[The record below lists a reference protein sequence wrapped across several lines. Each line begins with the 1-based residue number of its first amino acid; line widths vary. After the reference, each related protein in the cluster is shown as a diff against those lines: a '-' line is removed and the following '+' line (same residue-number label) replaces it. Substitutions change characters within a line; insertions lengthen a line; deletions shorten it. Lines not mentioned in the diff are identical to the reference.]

1 MEYRAPLRDMQFL
14 IREVFDFETHYGGLE
29 DSTPTDLDLVEAII
43 AETARFAEVEL
54 APLYQ
59 SGDAEGC
66 RFVDGQVIAP
76 TGFKEAFQQYVEGGW
91 GATTGDPD
99 YGGQGL
105 PHSVGLFIEEIL
117 TSGNLSWTMY
127 ASLSRAAVNTLQ
139 AHGDAELKS
148 RFLPKLLT
156 GEWTGTMCLTEPH
169 CGSDVGLLTTKAEPT
184 AGGDYSILGTKIF
197 ISSGQ
202 HDLSDNIIHLVLAR
216 LPDAPSGTKGISLFI
231 VPREIDGE
239 RNGVVCG
246 AIESKMGLHGNAT
259 CMLHF
264 ENAKGFLLGPENQGM
279 RCMFTMMNT
288 ARIMVGVQA
297 VGLMELGFQSSLGYA
312 EERRQMR
319 AMNPREPGRAADPI
333 IEHADVRRMLLTQ
346 KAFLEGGRALSYYV
360 VQLADNVAFG
370 SSDGQEAA
378 NRLLDFLTPIVK
390 GFVTEVG
397 YEAVNEAV
405 QVYGGHGYVSDNGV
419 EQLVRDARIAR
430 IYEGTTQIQALDLL
444 GRKTLGDGGR
454 ALADFMAVL
463 LEEAAVST
471 HGDTLRHLAQEW
483 EDLTRILG
491 ADAMRDQAIVGS
503 AAFDYLMYSGYVVM
517 AVVWSR
523 MARFAGNDDFGVGK
537 RQTCQFF
544 YDRLLP
550 RAEGHRRAIENR
562 GDSID
567 SFELA
572 GFSHH

>member
-1 MEYRAPLRDMQFL
+1 MEYRAPLKDMQFL
-14 IREVFDFETHYGGLE
+14 IREVFDFERHFAGLTE
-29 DSTPTDLDLVEAII
+29 CTPTDLDLVEAII
-43 AETARFAEVEL
+43 AETARFAEAEL

-59 SGDAEGC
+59 SGDDEGC
-66 RFVDGQVIAP
+66 RFEDGEVFAP
-76 TGFKEAFQQYVEGGW
+76 AGFKEAFRQYVDGGW
-91 GATTGDPD
+91 GATTGDPA

-117 TSGNLSWTMY
+117 TTGNVAWTMY

-139 AHGDAELKS
+139 AHGSDDLKS

-184 AGGDYSILGTKIF
+184 ADGDYIIEGTKIF

-202 HDLSDNIIHLVLAR
+202 HDLSDNIVHLVLAR
-216 LPDAPSGTKGISLFI
+216 LPDAPGGTKGISLFI

-239 RNGVVCG
+239 ANGVVCG
-246 AIESKMGLHGNAT
+246 AIEKKMGLHGNAT

-264 ENAKGFLLGPENQGM
+264 EKARGYLLGPENGGM

-297 VGLMELGFQSSLGYA
+297 VGLMELGFQASLAHA

-360 VQLADNVAFG
+360 VQLADNASVGA
-370 SSDGQEAA
+370 SDGREAA
-378 NRLLDFLTPIVK
+378 TRLLDFLTPIVK
-390 GFVTEVG
+390 GFITEVG

-405 QVYGGHGYVSDNGV
+405 QIYGGHGYISDNGV

-444 GRKTLGDGGR
+444 ARKTLGDGGR
-454 ALADFMAVL
+454 ALSDFMAVL
-463 LEEAAVST
+463 LEEAAASP
-471 HGDTLRHLAQEW
+471 HGDALRSVAVEW
-483 EDLTRILG
+483 EALTRSLG
-491 ADAMRDQAIVGS
+491 ADAMKDQTVVGS
-503 AAFDYLMYSGYVVM
+503 SAFDYLMYSGYAVM

-523 MARFAGNDDFGVGK
+523 MARFAGNDDFGLGK

-544 YDRLLP
+544 FDRLLP

-562 GDSID
+562 GASID
-567 SFELA
+567 AFELA